1 VNERYRLVRPLAS
14 GGMAELFL
22 GISRGAEG
30 FEKPVAIKRILRYL
44 AKDENIVAMFLSEAK
59 LATHLHH
66 QNLVSV
72 YDVGSDPDGL
82 FLVMEL
88 VNGWDLGALIRRAKR
103 QGIRFPPHLVAFI
116 GLQSLA
122 GLTHAYRR
130 QHNGRPVLMAH
141 RDISPSNILVSR
153 EGEVKVTD
161 FGIAKLEG
169 VSHGTE
175 PGVFKGKPS
184 YAAPE
189 VITGSPATSI
199 SDLFSLGIV
208 LYELLTGEHPFSDAK
223 DAIIVAMAIA
233 QKEPPPL
240 TGVPEPLAEIVMR
253 ALAKTP
259 EARFPQPEA
268 MAEALALYLARS
280 GEPATSQT
288 LAAFLAKLSMPPT
301 LLEQA
306 EAARAVGDAKAT
318 TPAWPQPP
326 APQPPAPQPPA
337 PQPPANPPPGLRG
350 VEPAAELAMDWAAKP
365 GGTELSASGR
375 LVSPRPPEPPEDTRP
390 GTATK
395 APTPA
400 AASSQPSP
408 EPAADPSF
416 RSALLFN
423 SHELNAAAAAES
435 APASEPAQG
444 SQAAPTSFRCVR
456 CDSQLP
462 SAYAP
467 CDRCAASLTVE
478 RPGPLVAAPGVAEVP
493 GEKLE
498 LQEREARPE
507 TMWEPQRRSPW
518 GRWVPRL
525 GLLAV
530 IGAAGFFAL
539 PHLQRLLPGA
549 QDAMRSTLGASSTI
563 ELPPLVIR
571 SQPEGATVRVD
582 GVDRGTTPLVMDNEY
597 PQGTE
602 ISVQVSMPGYKPW
615 KGTFTGGAP
624 ATLDAKLQKR

>member
-1 VNERYRLVRPLAS
+1 
-14 GGMAELFL
+14 MAELFL

-44 AKDENIVAMFLSEAK
+44 AKDESIAAMFLSEAK
-59 LATHLHH
+59 LATHLNH

-72 YDVGSDPDGL
+72 YDVGSDSDGL
-82 FLVMEL
+82 FLVMEV

-103 QGIRFPPHLVAFI
+103 EGIRFPPHLVAFI

-130 QHNGRPVLMAH
+130 THNGRPVLMAH

-169 VSHGTE
+169 VSHGTQ

-189 VITGSPATSI
+189 VITGAPATSS
-199 SDLFSLGIV
+199 SDQFSLGIV
-208 LYELLTGEHPFSDAK
+208 LYELLTGEHPFSDAR

-240 TGVPEPLAEIVMR
+240 TGVPEPLVEVVMR
-253 ALAKTP
+253 ALAKAP

-288 LAAFLAKLSMPPT
+288 LAAFLTRLNMPPT

-306 EAARAVGDAKAT
+306 EAARTSAPSEEKA
-318 TPAWPQPP
+318 P
-326 APQPPAPQPPA
+326 APPPPTNPA
-337 PQPPANPPPGLRG
+337 PGLRG
-350 VEPAAELAMDWAAKP
+350 VDPAVELSMDWAAKP

-375 LVSPRPPEPPEDTRP
+375 LVSPHPTEPLEDTRP
-390 GTATK
+390 GVVWQA
-395 APTPA
+395 APPP
-400 AASSQPSP
+400 SVEPLPGPSP
-408 EPAADPSF
+408 EPSAKPERHAEPSLRGARLF
-416 RSALLFN
+416 SEQELSAEPAPV
-423 SHELNAAAAAES
+423 SAEPS
-435 APASEPAQG
+435 PASEPKAEPTLAP
-444 SQAAPTSFRCVR
+444 AAVPTPLPTLAPSAVPTSFRCVR
-456 CDSQLP
+456 CDSPLP

-467 CDRCAASLTVE
+467 CDRCAATLTVE
-478 RPGPLVAAPGVAEVP
+478 RPGPLVAAPAVAELS
-493 GEKLE
+493 EERLE

-518 GRWVPRL
+518 GRWVLRL

-530 IGAAGFFAL
+530 IGTAGFFAL

-549 QDAMRSTLGASSTI
+549 QEAVRSTLGSSSTI
-563 ELPPLVIR
+563 ELPPLVVR
-571 SQPEGATVRVD
+571 SQPEGANVRID
-582 GVDRGTTPLVMDNEY
+582 GVDKGTTPLVMDNEY
-597 PQGTE
+597 PQGAE
-602 ISVQVSMPGYKPW
+602 ISVQVSLPGYKPW
-615 KGTFTGGAP
+615 KGTFAGGAP
-624 ATLDAKLQKR
+624 AQLDVKLQKR